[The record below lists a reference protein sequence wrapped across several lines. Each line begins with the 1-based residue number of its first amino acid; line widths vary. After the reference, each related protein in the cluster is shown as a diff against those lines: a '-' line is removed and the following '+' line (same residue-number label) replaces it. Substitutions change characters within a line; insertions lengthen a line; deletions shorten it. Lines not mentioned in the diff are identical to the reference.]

1 MSRTFTIASRHGGR
15 SPTLG
20 AVIGSMAATLALLAA
35 APASATEGEVRKI
48 DHAKGKLTIKHGE
61 VKNLQMPAMTMAYR
75 AKPVTLLNGL
85 TVGDRIEFTADKID
99 GQYVV
104 TAVRKTR

>member
-1 MSRTFTIASRHGGR
+1 METRNIMSRTFTVVLSSLAAS
-15 SPTLG
+15 
-20 AVIGSMAATLALLAA
+20 LALLVAT
-35 APASATEGEVRKI
+35 PAGATEGEVRKI
-48 DHAKGKLTIKHGE
+48 DHAQGKVTIKHGE

-85 TVGDRIEFTADKID
+85 TVGDRVEFTADKID

-104 TAVRKTR
+104 TAVRKTK